1 MDVSAVFL
9 WGFIATIVL
18 SLLTIGAQAFGL
30 TRIDFPFILGTL
42 FTSDRDRAHFLGY
55 VLHLVNGWIFAF
67 AYVAIFEHLHFCSWW
82 LGAVLG
88 ALHGLSVVLILL
100 PALPGLH
107 PRMVSD
113 FRGPEP
119 TRLLQPPGFLGLN
132 YGKRTPWAL
141 VSAHVVY
148 GALLGALYSFH

>member
-1 MDVSAVFL
+1 MDFSALLL

-18 SLLTIGAQAFGL
+18 TICTIGAQAAGV

-42 FTSDRDRAHFLGY
+42 FTSDRDRARFVGY
-55 VLHLVNGWIFAF
+55 LIHVLNGWIFAAGYIAVF
-67 AYVAIFEHLHFCSWW
+67 QKVRTSYALV
-82 LGAVLG
+82 GAALG
-88 ALHGLSVVLILL
+88 ALHGLAVLLILL
-100 PALPGLH
+100 PALPGVH

-132 YGKRTPWAL
+132 YGRKTPFAL
-141 VSAHVVY
+141 ISVHVVY
-148 GALLGALYSFH
+148 GALLGALCAIR